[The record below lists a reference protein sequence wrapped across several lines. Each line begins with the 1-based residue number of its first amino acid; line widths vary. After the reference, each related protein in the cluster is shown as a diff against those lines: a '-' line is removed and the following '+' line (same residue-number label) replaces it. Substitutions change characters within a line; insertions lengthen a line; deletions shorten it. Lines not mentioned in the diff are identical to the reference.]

1 MICTQ
6 DDYLLCLLM
15 YLMRIL
21 KYFEL
26 LNLFPLRSLDLK
38 VWCYFVS
45 SAFEL
50 LFDVCYACS
59 ADCSIFVPVYK
70 LCKCYSIRATFPSL
84 NEWHKLVAIRRW
96 SWLLVLKDCLELIL
110 GVECANSSTAPLPSQ
125 LPKTLSETDSWRWMG
140 LEFQE
145 GNPVKAARTD
155 VRVCLDIKT
164 FSALR

>member
-1 MICTQ
+1 
-6 DDYLLCLLM
+6 LLM

-59 ADCSIFVPVYK
+59 ANCSIFVPVYK

-96 SWLLVLKDCLELIL
+96 SWVWTL
-110 GVECANSSTAPLPSQ
+110 GFKRLFG
-125 LPKTLSETDSWRWMG
+125 TDSWRGMRQLVDG
-140 LEFQE
+140 TSTLPASED
-145 GNPVKAARTD
+145 PVWNGF
-155 VRVCLDIKT
+155 L
-164 FSALR
+164 ALNGFRIPGRKPRQSCQDGC